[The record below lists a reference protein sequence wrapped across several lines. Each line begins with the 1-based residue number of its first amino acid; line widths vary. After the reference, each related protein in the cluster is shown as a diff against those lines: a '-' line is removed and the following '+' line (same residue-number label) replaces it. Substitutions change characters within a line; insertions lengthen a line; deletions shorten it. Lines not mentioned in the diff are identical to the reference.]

1 MALPASRQA
10 NNIQLSVQRQITN
23 VGTSEITVDGTD
35 YTVYPGRWGDP
46 DAAGSPATIPDLAFL
61 TATWLQSRA
70 GRKGSSVLQIDVW
83 SRIQAPDDALGD
95 PLGLRAN
102 DIADAVEE
110 VFTGTNAA
118 GALNACIR
126 ILDFAI
132 PAVPVDTDD
141 WMACKSADGMLGESD
156 DRTPAYEDGSFWRIS
171 LSFRFWASRDL
182 SAAGNLYYDQ

>member
-1 MALPASRQA
+1 MALPASRRA

-23 VGTSEITVDGTD
+23 VGTSVITVGGVD

-46 DAAGSPATIPDLAFL
+46 DAAGSPATIPDRAFL

-83 SRIQAPDDALGD
+83 SRIQAPSDAAGD

-110 VFTGTNAA
+110 VFTGTNAG
-118 GALNACIR
+118 GALNACVR
-126 ILDFAI
+126 ILDFTV
-132 PAVPVDTDD
+132 PAAPVATDD
-141 WMACKSADGMLGESD
+141 WMACKSVDGMLGEAD
-156 DRTPAYEDGSFWRIS
+156 DRTPAYEDSEHWRVT
-171 LSFRFWASRDL
+171 LTFRFWASRDMA
-182 SAAGNLYYDQ
+182 SPLYYDQ